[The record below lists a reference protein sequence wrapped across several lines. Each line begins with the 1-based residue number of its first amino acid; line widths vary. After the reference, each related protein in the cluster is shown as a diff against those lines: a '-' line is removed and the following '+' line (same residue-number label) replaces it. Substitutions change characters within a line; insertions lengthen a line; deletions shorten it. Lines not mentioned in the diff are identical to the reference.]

1 MYFHSVLDQP
11 HWFPASPISFL
22 KASTAFEAQ
31 AQLAATPAPP
41 WPEFST
47 QMKPSGPFLEAPML
61 NPSFLMGRSVFQ
73 LSHPSPDSKDS
84 VSPNR
89 LWHTPSQSLTVSRVW
104 FGPAG
109 KKSWHVRWNR
119 FLLSLQSQSS
129 KFYLSERLKKYP
141 EYLNLTQSIW
151 FCYSIILISQ
161 AIWHSQSGQVIQW
174 IILSLTQSIWP
185 Y

>member
-129 KFYLSERLKKYP
+129 KF
-141 EYLNLTQSIW
+141 SIW
-151 FCYSIILISQ
+151 PCQFDSVFLIS
-161 AIWHSQSGQVIQW
+161 
-174 IILSLTQSIWP
+174 QSIWP
-185 Y
+185 HHSYSVNNS